1 MNPSRD
7 ATSRR
12 AVDRKR
18 AVRKRNEFPPGW
30 DEERVRRVLAHY
42 EQQTEEEAVAEDQ
55 AARENPTQTMMQV
68 PRELVPRIRQMI
80 AKHRAS
86 HRN

>member
-1 MNPSRD
+1 MNPRRPAQRD
-7 ATSRR
+7 
-12 AVDRKR
+12 KR
-18 AVRKRNEFPPGW
+18 AVRRRNEFPPGW
-30 DEERVRRVLAHY
+30 NEERVRRVLAHY
-42 EQQTEEEAVAEDQ
+42 ELQTEEEAVAEDE
-55 AARENPTQTMMQV
+55 AARENPTQAMMQV